1 MLNPSGCSCS
11 LQVSMVIVWVTFLVP
26 LGPDLCR
33 VQDFFIW
40 TAVRLE
46 ILNLSGTLVLY
57 LNLLFFSQPLGLFIL
72 CVGVLIYNDILIMT
86 LVRKVLHSAKKTV
99 KIEDDDER
107 RPLLE
112 SKETPVPYVTMSSI
126 QDNMINKVD

>member
-1 MLNPSGCSCS
+1 
-11 LQVSMVIVWVTFLVP
+11 MVMVWVTFLVP